1 MRFEIQPFANARADK
16 AGALKLLE
24 EAAEVFGAWQ
34 AFDNAL
40 LQASGYGWGPNAY
53 RNENQDFIAEC
64 ADLIQAMANLLAA
77 YDFSQEEIDAA
88 LEQCRRRNEARGRKY
103 K

>member
-1 MRFEIQPFANARADK
+1 MRFEIQPFANVGETK
-16 AGALKLLE
+16 AQALKPLE

-40 LQASGYGWGPNAY
+40 LQTSGYGWGPNAY
-53 RNENQDFIAEC
+53 RNKEQDFIAEC
-64 ADLIQAMANLLAA
+64 ADLIQATANLLAA

-103 K
+103 Q